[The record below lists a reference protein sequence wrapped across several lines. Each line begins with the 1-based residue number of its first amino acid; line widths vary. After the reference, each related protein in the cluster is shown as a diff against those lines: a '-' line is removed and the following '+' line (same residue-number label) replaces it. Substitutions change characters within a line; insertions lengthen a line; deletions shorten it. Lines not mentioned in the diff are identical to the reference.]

1 MGQRLFIWRVVI
13 VILLASVGAY
23 SAQAQKAQAPPI
35 SKAAYWMSIEPAV
48 EVYLVEKDYGNFR
61 LTVVSKKDLKVSYHT
76 SINSYEPVDKE
87 LIPVSSTDGIIRSYE
102 FRHTFTKMT
111 IWMALEFTLD
121 GKSIP
126 ELTRTFSNDIHSVV
140 PNGYFHYGPVKKP

>member
-1 MGQRLFIWRVVI
+1 MWGVAVVI
-13 VILLASVGAY
+13 LAASVGAG
-23 SAQAQKAQAPPI
+23 SVQAQKKQTPPI
-35 SKAAYWMSIEPAV
+35 SKAVYWMNSEPAV

-61 LTVVSKKDLKVSYHT
+61 LTVVSRIDLKVIYHT
-76 SINSYEPVDKE
+76 SVNSIQPVDKE
-87 LIPVSSTDGIIRSYE
+87 LMPVSATTEGVRSYE

-126 ELTRTFSNDIHSVV
+126 GLTRAFSNDISEVM
-140 PNGYFHYGPVKKP
+140 PNGYFHFGPKQP

>member
-1 MGQRLFIWRVVI
+1 MRQRLLMWGIAI
-13 VILLASVGAY
+13 VILVVSTAAGRV
-23 SAQAQKAQAPPI
+23 QAQQEQAPPT
-35 SKAAYWMSIEPAV
+35 SKAVYWMSPEPAV

-61 LTVVSKKDLKVSYHT
+61 LTVVSKKDLKVIYHT
-76 SINSYEPVDKE
+76 SINSIEPVDKE
-87 LIPVSSTDGIIRSYE
+87 LTPVISTEGIRSYE

-126 ELTRTFSNDIHSVV
+126 VLTRAFSNDIHSVM
-140 PNGYFHYGPVKKP
+140 PNGYFHFGPKKP

>member
-1 MGQRLFIWRVVI
+1 MESCHRNSPGIGRCLQRKRKGAGAANQQSRV
-13 VILLASVGAY
+13 L
-23 SAQAQKAQAPPI
+23 
-35 SKAAYWMSIEPAV
+35 MSIEPAV

-61 LTVVSKKDLKVSYHT
+61 LTVISKKDLKVIYHT

-87 LIPVSSTDGIIRSYE
+87 LNPVSSTDGSIRSYE

>member
-1 MGQRLFIWRVVI
+1 MLQRLFIWKIAI
-13 VILLASVGAY
+13 VIFVASIGAY
-23 SAQAQKAQAPPI
+23 TAQAQQAQAPPI
-35 SKAAYWMSIEPAV
+35 SKAVYWVSIEPAA

-76 SINSYEPVDKE
+76 SINSLEPVDKD
-87 LIPVSSTDGIIRSYE
+87 LIPVSSTDAGIRTYE

-126 ELTRTFSNDIHSVV
+126 GLTRTFSNDIQAVV
-140 PNGYFHYGPVKKP
+140 PNGYFHYGPAKKP